1 MESFPYRAIVDR
13 EDQIER
19 KPNARERLTKETEI
33 LMEKLYGK
41 RRKTNDKSV

>member
-41 RRKTNDKSV
+41 EEKDKP